1 MVAGRG
7 RIRAPRV
14 RVQIHNAIRTAVFGL
29 VMALAAPPAPSAPV
43 TADGCRQCHA
53 REPHGFEAGHAVAC
67 NLCHAGEPAAATP
80 ETAHQGL
87 IAFPGNLSN
96 ADRTC
101 GTCHA
106 AIRRDVHHSLMNT
119 ARGMVSTTRAVFDE
133 PASGTIRSLGKSPA
147 DSLLRK
153 LCVGCHLGFD
163 RTERT
168 DDLHRTGGGCLACH
182 LKRDPRRG
190 HPQLTAKVGDERCFG
205 CHSRSARTALNYA
218 GLAELDPELAAKR
231 DPRMIGYLPDGR
243 LVERKPTDVHHRA
256 GMSCIDCHVQEELM
270 GPTGEA
276 RHSSDAVRIRCED
289 CHRRQPGPGKPAR
302 DSQDAAG
309 AVTTRD
315 GAAMRNVEA
324 RANGLWLRRKVNGGA
339 LPIPPYR
346 RASHPLDAEHARLTC
361 AACHSQW
368 APQCYGCHTSFD
380 PKGKQWDYVD
390 GAVTAGRWNER
401 RWPIT
406 SGPPSLGVG
415 ADNRIRP
422 FVPGM
427 ILTIE
432 HPDWKGPRFKRLFAP
447 TSPHTVG
454 PSRSCASCHCSST
467 ALGLGEGKWI
477 TRDGQRIHVPDRKP
491 LADGLPADAWT
502 RPGDPGLA
510 RSTHRGARPFNDAEM
525 ARILGVGCNP
535 RR

>member
-1 MVAGRG
+1 MQTLRDMLRG
-7 RIRAPRV
+7 I
-14 RVQIHNAIRTAVFGL
+14 VFAALTGVTQL
-29 VMALAAPPAPSAPV
+29 ALASPSAP
-43 TADGCRQCHA
+43 DGCPQCHA
-53 REPHGFEAGHAVAC
+53 RATKGLAAGHAVAC
-67 NLCHAGEPAAATP
+67 TACHAGNATATAV
-80 ETAHQGL
+80 ETAHRGL

-96 ADRTC
+96 AERTC
-101 GTCHA
+101 GACHA
-106 AIRRDVHHSLMNT
+106 NLVRDARHNLMT
-119 ARGMVSTTRAVFDE
+119 TVRGMVSTTRRVFNE
-133 PASGTIRSLGKSPA
+133 PADGTVATLGRSPA
-147 DSLLRK
+147 DTLLRK

-163 RTERT
+163 RRERS

-182 LKRDPRRG
+182 LKRDATG
-190 HPQLTAKVGDERCFG
+190 AHAQLTAKVGDERCFG
-205 CHSRSARTALNYA
+205 CHARSARIALNYA
-218 GLAELDPELAAKR
+218 GLAELDPGLAARR
-231 DPRMIGYLPDGR
+231 DPRTIGYLPDGR
-243 LVERKPTDVHHRA
+243 LVERKPNDAHHRA

-270 GPTGEA
+270 GPAGDA
-276 RHSSDAVRIRCED
+276 RHSSEAVRIRCED
-289 CHRRQPGPGKPAR
+289 CHRPEPGSGKAAR
-302 DSQDAAG
+302 DRQNAAG

-315 GAAMRNVEA
+315 GAALRNVEA
-324 RANGLWLRRKVNGGA
+324 RADGLWLRRKVNGGA

-346 RASHPLDAEHARLTC
+346 PASHPLAAEHARLTC

-380 PKGKQWDYVD
+380 PEGKQWDYVD

-401 RWPIT
+401 RWHIT
-406 SGPPSLGVG
+406 SGLPALGVG

-454 PSRSCASCHCSST
+454 RSRSCASCHCSST

-477 TRDGQRIHVPDRKP
+477 TRDGQRIFVPERKP

-502 RPGDPGLA
+502 RPGDPGLE
-510 RSTHRGARPFNDAEM
+510 RSTHRGARPFNDAEIG
-525 ARILGVGCNP
+525 RIVSIGCNP
-535 RR
+535 Q